1 MAIFI
6 DALVELT
13 LFKTSPYKSLGYAS
27 MIMFLSWL
35 LYRLAF
41 SPLSKVPGPWYTK
54 LSVLF
59 LVYHEYRGS
68 KRLWIHNL
76 HLKYG
81 SSVRIAPK
89 ELSFASTSA
98 IKEIYT
104 SAGGYAKTG
113 LYSLFQHGSY
123 RNLFTALDKKEHNEK
138 KKRLADRYSNSA
150 VLQPEIQA
158 ILRDRADAFTKVC
171 AEKQTLDIYLYLHCY
186 ALDCVSAVVFDPYGT
201 RSIEGGK
208 DNEMVRRLSY
218 HNSRPGLVIRHYLPW
233 LHRFYEIFA
242 PQSQKGGQMIDD
254 YAWASIRKEPHSTST
269 LSTRLLKYPEIGTEN
284 MVAECLDHI
293 GAGID
298 TTGDALCFLM
308 WEISQ
313 PHNNKR
319 MQRLSEELRLSNPAN
334 GDTLIDLPYLNAV
347 IEETMRLWAPGTQ
360 SLPRYVPSGGRS
372 IDGYF
377 IPGHTIVSAQS
388 FTVHRLD
395 QTIFPNSEAFMPER
409 WLEIEGSV
417 ERQRLIF
424 AFGSGA
430 RTCLGKFL
438 AMSEMRLLL
447 HAVYSKFH
455 TRPAD
460 DMNASMEMSDQL
472 MTSRPKDMLCKLTF
486 EPIGL

>member
-1 MAIFI
+1 M
-6 DALVELT
+6 
-13 LFKTSPYKSLGYAS
+13 G
-27 MIMFLSWL
+27 WL
-35 LYRLAF
+35 LYRLMF
-41 SPLSKVPGPWYTK
+41 SSLSKIPGPWYTN

-81 SSVRIAPK
+81 ESVRIAPN
-89 ELSFASTSA
+89 ELSFASATA

-104 SAGGYAKTG
+104 SAGGYAKTE
-113 LYSLFQHGSY
+113 LYSLFQHGPH

-150 VLQPEIQA
+150 VLQPGIQA
-158 ILRDRADAFTKVC
+158 LLRDRADAFARVC
-171 AEKQTLDIYLYLHCY
+171 AVKKTLDVYLYLHCY
-186 ALDCVSAVVFDPYGT
+186 ALDCVSAIVFDPYGT
-201 RSIEGGK
+201 RSIEEGN
-208 DNEMVRRLSY
+208 DNDMVRHLSY

-233 LHRFYEIFA
+233 LHRFYSRFDTRT
-242 PQSQKGGQMIDD
+242 QKGGEMIDE
-254 YAWASIRKEPHSTST
+254 YAWASIRKEPHSVFT
-269 LSTRLLKYPEIGTEN
+269 LSTRLLQYPEIGTGN

-313 PHNNKR
+313 PHNSKK
-319 MQRLSEELRLSNPAN
+319 MQRLCEELRMYSLEN
-334 GDTLIDLPYLNAV
+334 GDTLIDLPYLNAIV
-347 IEETMRLWAPGTQ
+347 QETMRLWAPGTQ
-360 SLPRYVPSGGRS
+360 SLPRYVPDGGRC
-372 IDGYF
+372 IDGHF
-377 IPGHTIVSAQS
+377 VPGHTIVSAQS
-388 FTVHRLD
+388 FTVHRMD
-395 QTIFPNSEAFMPER
+395 QTIFPDSEAFNPER
-409 WLEIEGSV
+409 WLEIEGKV
-417 ERQRLIF
+417 ERQRLMF

-447 HAVYSKFH
+447 HAVYSRFR

-486 EPIGL
+486 EPIEL